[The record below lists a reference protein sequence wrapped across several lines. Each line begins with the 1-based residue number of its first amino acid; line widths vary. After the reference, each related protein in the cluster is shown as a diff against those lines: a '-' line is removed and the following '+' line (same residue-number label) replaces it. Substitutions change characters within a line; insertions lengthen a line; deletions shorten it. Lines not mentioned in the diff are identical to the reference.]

1 MSPPAVIEAV
11 GLRKS
16 YAGTVALDGLD
27 LRVEKGEVFGL
38 LGPNGAGKTTAIK
51 LLLGL
56 SRPTGGTGT
65 LLGSPLGSRA
75 ARQRT
80 GYLPELFRYPAW
92 LSAAEVLRLHC
103 QLAGLPRSRWR
114 AEAERALRTVGLS
127 DRGGDRVSTFSKG
140 MQQRLGLG
148 VALLG
153 EPELVILDEPTSALD
168 PLGREDVRGIIRA
181 ARDRGATI
189 VLNSHMLGEVER
201 LCDRVAIIH
210 RGRVVASGGLRQ
222 LLGAPSVRLRVTRL
236 PEAPALLAR
245 YASVSYDGDW
255 LVLHAIDPERVP
267 DLVATLVAAGGR
279 VHAVEVVQRSL
290 EDLFLEVVR
299 SAPQAA
305 FNGQRMGPAA

>member
-38 LGPNGAGKTTAIK
+38 LGPNGAGKTTTIK

-56 SRPTGGTGT
+56 TRPTGGRGT
-65 LLGSPLGSRA
+65 LLGLPLGSRA
-75 ARQRT
+75 ARRRT

-103 QLAGLPRSRWR
+103 QLAGLPHSGWR
-114 AEAERALRTVGLS
+114 AETVRALRTVGLS
-127 DRGGDRVSTFSKG
+127 DRAGDRVSTFSKG

-168 PLGREDVRGIIRA
+168 PLGREDVRGIIRG

-189 VLNSHMLGEVER
+189 ILNSHMLGEVER
-201 LCDRVAIIH
+201 LCDRVAIIL

-222 LLGAPSVRLRVTRL
+222 MLGAPSVRLRVTRL

-245 YASVSYDGDW
+245 FGSVSSDGDW
-255 LVLHAIDPERVP
+255 LVLHAIDAERIPE
-267 DLVATLVAAGGR
+267 LVAMLVAAGGR
-279 VHAVEVVQRSL
+279 VHAVELVQRSL

-299 SAPQAA
+299 TVPPAA
-305 FNGQRMGPAA
+305 VRGQRMGPAA